1 MQLSS
6 SKTIAKN
13 TFLLYLRM
21 ALSMIV
27 SLYTVRAVINIL
39 GVEDYGLYNA
49 IGGIVTTLSFLTAVL
64 ANGSQRFFAIEIGKS
79 TDGNINKYFNAILL
93 AYLIICIVVLL
104 FVEGIGT
111 YLLNNTMTI
120 PEGRIRAC
128 NWVLHISMLTFVIS
142 LLGTPFYAIIIAYEK
157 MNIYAIV
164 SIFESFAKLGV
175 VYLLL
180 DSPFDSLVY
189 YAILLMSVILLAN
202 LVYVFCANKLVTIKY
217 TLNVDKSILKKLFSY
232 SSWTLFGTVSGVAG
246 SQGVS
251 IFLNIFSGP
260 VANAAF
266 AISNQISA
274 TLQMFSSSFF
284 TAVRPP
290 LTKSYSANDFNY
302 MNTLFNFSNK
312 AIFSMTFAIVLPLLA
327 KTNFVLQLWL
337 GDVSM
342 YMVEFVRIM
351 LIDAMLLSLSN
362 PITTIVQAAG
372 KVKLYHSVVDG
383 FALLVLPIL
392 FVYLKLGFEVKY
404 SIAISVVVFGFA
416 HVLRLFVL
424 RRVISFSIRKY
435 VSGFALPAAF
445 VCILSASVCKASSLL
460 IQDTIVNN
468 LIVMSTASLV
478 SLLLSFILLLNK
490 EEKQILFRVFKKK

>member
-13 TFLLYLRM
+13 TFFLYLRM

-64 ANGSQRFFAIEIGKS
+64 ANASQRFFSIEIGKS

-128 NWVLHISMLTFVIS
+128 NWVLQISMLTFVIS

-157 MNIYAIV
+157 MNIYAFV

-180 DSPFDSLVY
+180 DSPFDRLVY

-232 SSWTLFGTVSGVAG
+232 SSWTLFGTASGVAG

-251 IFLNIFSGP
+251 IILNIFSGP

-266 AISNQISA
+266 AISNQISS
-274 TLQMFSSSFF
+274 TIQMFSSSFF

-290 LTKSYSANDFNY
+290 LTKSYIANDFNY

-351 LIDAMLLSLSN
+351 LIYAMLLSLSN

-372 KVKLYHSVVDG
+372 KVKLYHSIVDG

-392 FVYLKLGFEVKY
+392 FVYLKLGYEVKY
-404 SIAISVVVFGFA
+404 SIAISVVVFGLA

-435 VSGFALPAAF
+435 VSGFALPATF

-460 IQDTIVNN
+460 IQDSIVNN

-490 EEKQILFRVFKKK
+490 EEKQILFRVLKKK